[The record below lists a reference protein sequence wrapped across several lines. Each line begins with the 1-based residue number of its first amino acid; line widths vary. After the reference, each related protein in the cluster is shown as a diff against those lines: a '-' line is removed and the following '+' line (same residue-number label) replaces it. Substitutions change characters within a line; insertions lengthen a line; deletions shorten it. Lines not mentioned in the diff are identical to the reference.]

1 MVSRLRH
8 GFAIIGTLVAI
19 PPVAPAA
26 AQQQAW
32 SLSAEAG
39 WATTSGASRDP
50 TTEAVFRPANTLV
63 LGLAAHRRTGTV
75 ELGVML
81 RTARSDLTIA
91 DDEVT
96 ITTDDFR
103 FTLYELAPE
112 LGTRLIRVS
121 RYANIRFAA
130 GPVID
135 LWRVT
140 GSDSRIRI
148 GGQAALTLESLVAD
162 GVSGVVRAEG
172 AVTGSMFDE
181 GELPP
186 EFGERR
192 AHRVLISLGLR
203 YHWR

>member
-1 MVSRLRH
+1 MFPRLYH
-8 GFAIIGTLVAI
+8 GVAIIGMLIAI
-19 PPVAPAA
+19 PAPVT
-26 AQQQAW
+26 AQQEAW

-39 WATTSGASRDP
+39 RATMSGASRDP
-50 TTEAVFRPANTLV
+50 TTGAAFRPANALM
-63 LGLAAHRRTGTV
+63 LGLAAHRRTGPF
-75 ELGVML
+75 ELGLVL
-81 RTARSDLTIA
+81 RTAHSDLTIA
-91 DDEVT
+91 DGEVSL
-96 ITTDDFR
+96 TTNDLR

-112 LGTRLIRVS
+112 LGTRLLRVS

-140 GSDSRIRI
+140 GSDGRIRV
-148 GGQAALTLESLVAD
+148 GGRAALTLESLVAR

-186 EFGERR
+186 EFEERR
-192 AHRVLISLGLR
+192 AHRILIALGLR
-203 YHWR
+203 YRWR

>member
-1 MVSRLRH
+1 MFPRLHH
-8 GFAIIGTLVAI
+8 GVAIIGMLVAI
-19 PPVAPAA
+19 PALAV

-39 WATTSGASRDP
+39 WAGMSGASRDP
-50 TTEAVFRPANTLV
+50 TTEAAFRPTNTLV
-63 LGLAAHRRTGTV
+63 LGLAAHRHTGAI
-75 ELGVML
+75 ELGIML

-91 DDEVT
+91 DGEVT
-96 ITTDDFR
+96 ITTDDLR

-121 RYANIRFAA
+121 QHANIRFAA

-140 GSDSRIRI
+140 GSDSRVRV
-148 GGQAALTLESLVAD
+148 GGRAALTLESLVAD
-162 GVSGVVRAEG
+162 GLSGVVRAEG

-186 EFGERR
+186 EFEERR
-192 AHRVLISLGLR
+192 AQRVLISLGLR